1 MGINQSKE
9 GKLNKEEDSIMLP
22 NRFPE
27 ESPAQKDVPYGKPNG
42 IPTVIRWT
50 GGAAASVRILGQ
62 FNEWNKNGI
71 PLNKSGEDFYIILN
85 LDKGE
90 HEFKFLVDGKFMVDN
105 SQPTVTTPN
114 GVSNVVTVTDDS
126 ILGSGEMDESLH
138 LFGKGQVMMD
148 DGYGQ
153 EEAVFEE
160 TRKFPPLCPPHLRY
174 TPLNSSPQKRYFG
187 DAPSGT
193 PSAYRPSGDPCVLPM
208 PLHVTVNHVY
218 FQRRD
223 GYSLMGTTCRY
234 KSKYCTVVFYK
245 PDEPNAAPAPATG
258 SGPVPV
264 AARPA

>member
-1 MGINQSKE
+1 MGTNQSKGKLE
-9 GKLNKEEDSIMLP
+9 GKGEEALVVP

-27 ESPAQKDVPYGKPNG
+27 DSAQKDIPYGKPNG

-50 GGAAASVRILGQ
+50 GGPATAVRILGQ
-62 FNEWNKNGI
+62 FNDWQKTGI

-85 LDKGE
+85 LEKGE
-90 HEFKFLVDGKFMVDN
+90 HEFKFLVDGKFTVDTQ
-105 SQPTVTTPN
+105 QPTVTSPN
-114 GVSNVVTVTDDS
+114 GVNNVVTVTEDS
-126 ILGSGEMDESLH
+126 ILGSTDMDDSLQ
-138 LFGKGQVMMD
+138 LFGKAQVKGD

-187 DAPSGT
+187 DAPAGT
-193 PSAYRPSGDPCVLPM
+193 PTAYRPSGDPCVLPM

-245 PDEPNAAPAPATG
+245 PDEPAVASPTLSA
-258 SGPVPV
+258 PVPV
-264 AARPA
+264 SSRPA